1 MNTKKSSK
9 QVQNIKQKLD
19 RQLGF
24 RLSEKYIIN
33 AAFNK
38 FKLVESGKTM
48 SKSNT
53 KITDISIGKSLSK
66 YKFHLHQE
74 KEVINVN
81 LTWISKTK
89 KQNLFNQHIWK
100 AIS

>member
-1 MNTKKSSK
+1 MNTKKPSK
-9 QVQNIKQKLD
+9 QVQHKKHTLDWKL
-19 RQLGF
+19 GN

-33 AAFNK
+33 TAFNK
-38 FKLVESGKTM
+38 FNLVESGKTM

-89 KQNLFNQHIWK
+89 KQNPFN
-100 AIS
+100 